1 MWYWGKWS
9 ESVPIHFP
17 PLFWTIFAYFVS
29 WFLGGLW
36 GIQGPIIIIH
46 LLHLPCPIRL
56 PNKKLQISTGA
67 AINLTNVTM
76 RFIYHLINI
85 LTLNI
90 TSFFFASEWGIY
102 AFTPIFSMSGVMD
115 GANLSNFIKD
125 NQNTIKEK
133 LRILLVFFI
142 IRLLIYSLA
151 AIL

>member
-1 MWYWGKWS
+1 MYCWGQWYEPG
-9 ESVPIHFP
+9 PIHFL

-29 WFLGGLW
+29 CFLGGLW
-36 GIQGPIIIIH
+36 VIQGPLIIIH
-46 LLHLPCPIRL
+46 LIHPPCPICLR
-56 PNKKLQISTGA
+56 NKKLQIFAGA
-67 AINLTNVTM
+67 GITLTNVTM

-115 GANLSNFIKD
+115 GANLSNFLKD

-133 LRILLVFFI
+133 LRILLVFFV
-142 IRLLIYSLA
+142 IRLLIYCLA
-151 AIL
+151 ARL